1 MTRVGSQRH
10 NKKKSLSILG
20 YLGNADSAAAIYR
33 GRTKEKDD
41 YERETERNGKYLRPA

>member
-1 MTRVGSQRH
+1 MTLVGSQRH
-10 NKKKSLSILG
+10 SKKNLSILG